1 MNGGSQPMLQ
11 GTEAPVPNGGL
22 PAGMSMPLLQE
33 GVPAA
38 TPDNYQVTP
47 ASGVCFTKHC
57 TLPYGVVVFD
67 ICFAAQRYLNLVSGC
82 VYMHF

>member
-1 MNGGSQPMLQ
+1 M
-11 GTEAPVPNGGL
+11 PNGGL

-57 TLPYGVVVFD
+57 TLPCGVVAF
-67 ICFAAQRYLNLVSGC
+67 
-82 VYMHF
+82 

>member
-11 GTEAPVPNGGL
+11 VTGAPVPNGGL

-33 GVPAA
+33 GGPAA

-57 TLPYGVVVFD
+57 TLPCGIVF
-67 ICFAAQRYLNLVSGC
+67 FHMYHVA
-82 VYMHF
+82 